1 MRKAYLF
8 VYSNDLGTREIVKNA
23 VDSIESI
30 ILWRYDLPNSF
41 YLISTSSAI
50 ELSKTIRMKLGDKRF
65 IITEISSNKQGWLP
79 QKSWHLINNKKREE

>member
-1 MRKAYLF
+1 MRKVYLF
-8 VYSNDLGTREIVKNA
+8 VYSNDLGTREIVKNT

-41 YLISTSSAI
+41 YLVSTSSAI
-50 ELSKTIRMKLGDKRF
+50 ELSEKIRMKLGDKRF

-79 QKSWHLINNKKREE
+79 KKSWHLINHKKKMD